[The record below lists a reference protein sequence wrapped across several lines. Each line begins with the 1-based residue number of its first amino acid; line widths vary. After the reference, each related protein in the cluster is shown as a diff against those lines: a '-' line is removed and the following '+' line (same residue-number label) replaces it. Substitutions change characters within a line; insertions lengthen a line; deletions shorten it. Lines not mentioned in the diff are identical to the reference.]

1 LAILGWQLTGHY
13 VVTDITRSSVLS
25 MSSVQY
31 SINFSKNRT
40 NTNLVDFQEQ
50 MNKSTHLWLQ

>member
-1 LAILGWQLTGHY
+1 
-13 VVTDITRSSVLS
+13 

-31 SINFSKNRT
+31 SINFSKNGI

-50 MNKSTHLWLQ
+50 MNKSTHL